1 MDYLDEI
8 KKVSFDVFLIIGTLT
23 ISLYVYKI
31 TNPYSFIGPEERFLA
46 ATILFGFISIVSNI
60 KEILTRIRTLKN
72 KTNYTTNAHNIK
84 KKIFLPEITTTT
96 LKIPTINISYIIYF
110 LLILATSFVI
120 IFFSSKILLQLK
132 DLIPYFILIYFV
144 ISLILKLD
152 SRISIASAL
161 LLLFL
166 TAITLV
172 QGLENAANQIAI
184 YAYYFLV
191 AGVVLQLVEYI
202 RNPEKE
208 C

>member
-8 KKVSFDVFLIIGTLT
+8 KKVSFNVFLIMGTLT
-23 ISLYVYKI
+23 ISLYIYKMI
-31 TNPYSFIGPEERFLA
+31 YPYSFMGLNESFFT
-46 ATILFGFISIVSNI
+46 ATILFGSISIISDI
-60 KEILTRIRTLKN
+60 KEILTYTKRKIFFAPIRTAILRIP
-72 KTNYTTNAHNIK
+72 KT
-84 KKIFLPEITTTT
+84 
-96 LKIPTINISYIIYF
+96 NISYIVYF
-110 LLILATSFVI
+110 LLILATSFGI
-120 IFFSSKILLQLK
+120 IFLSSKFLLQLK
-132 DLIPYFILIYFV
+132 DLIPYFILIYFA
-144 ISLILKLD
+144 ISLILRLD
-152 SRISIASAL
+152 SRISIVSAL

-166 TAITLV
+166 TAVTMV

>member
-8 KKVSFDVFLIIGTLT
+8 KKVSFNVFLIMGTLT
-23 ISLYVYKI
+23 ISLYIYKMI
-31 TNPYSFIGPEERFLA
+31 YPYSFMGLNESFFT
-46 ATILFGFISIVSNI
+46 ATILFGSISIISDI
-60 KEILTRIRTLKN
+60 KEILTYTKRKIFFAPIRTAILRIP
-72 KTNYTTNAHNIK
+72 KT
-84 KKIFLPEITTTT
+84 
-96 LKIPTINISYIIYF
+96 NISYIVYF

-120 IFFSSKILLQLK
+120 IFLSSKFLLQLK
-132 DLIPYFILIYFV
+132 DLIPYFILIYFA
-144 ISLILKLD
+144 ISLILRLD
-152 SRISIASAL
+152 SRISIVSAL

-166 TAITLV
+166 TAVTLV